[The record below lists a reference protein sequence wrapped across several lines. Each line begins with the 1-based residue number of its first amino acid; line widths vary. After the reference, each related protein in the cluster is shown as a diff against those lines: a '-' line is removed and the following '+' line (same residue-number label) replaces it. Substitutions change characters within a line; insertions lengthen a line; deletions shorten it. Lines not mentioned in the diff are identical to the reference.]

1 MKQMKQKITCD
12 HKFVCILCNYY
23 TNSKKDFNRHLK
35 TSKHKGRNGETIK
48 IPSKNK
54 CEKCEKNFKSR
65 TTLWRHKKTCDG
77 TKINLT
83 KLAKTSQNSTKT
95 SQKIF
100 LCECGKTYKY
110 KTNLLKHKKICIFAK
125 NAVNINEYSD
135 NQNTD
140 DVGEIKQMLGAIM
153 KENRELKEEVK
164 KMKINQT
171 INNNQKISINLFL
184 NQYCKNAM
192 SLEDFLGKIQPTLED
207 LQLSHNLGFS
217 GGVSNLLIKNLKDIP
232 SIERP
237 IHCADSK
244 RLKFYIKDNEGWS
257 FDKSNKKVD
266 KAIEHVT
273 TKQIYKIKEWE
284 EQNPDYITNDVK
296 LKVWQKMIQNVT
308 GPTEEVER
316 TKKNTLIKKKI
327 GENIGIKEAIDEV
340 HKDN

>member
-1 MKQMKQKITCD
+1 MKQMKQLKTCD
-12 HKFVCILCNYY
+12 HKYNCIMCNYF
-23 TNSKKDFNRHLK
+23 TNSKKDYNRHLK
-35 TSKHKGRNGETIK
+35 TSKHMGRNGETK
-48 IPSKNK
+48 KSPNNNL
-54 CEKCEKNFKSR
+54 CEKCNKCFKSR
-65 TTLWRHKKTCDG
+65 TTLWRHKKRCVG
-77 TKINLT
+77 GKI
-83 KLAKTSQNSTKT
+83 KLAKVSQKLAKVSQKKFVCDCGKSYKHKT
-95 SQKIF
+95 S
-100 LCECGKTYKY
+100 LS
-110 KTNLLKHKKICIFAK
+110 KHRKICIICK
-125 NAVNINEYSD
+125 DAVKKDD
-135 NQNTD
+135 NLDIQGSD
-140 DVGEIKQMLGAIM
+140 DVDEIKQMLGAII

-171 INNNQKISINLFL
+171 INNNQKVSINLFL

-207 LQLSHNLGFS
+207 LLLSNKIGFS
-217 GGVSNLLIKNLKDIP
+217 GGVSNLLIKNLKNIP

-284 EQNPDYITNDVK
+284 EKNPDYITNDVK

-308 GPTEEVER
+308 GPTEKIER
-316 TKKNTLIKKKI
+316 SKKNTLIKKKI
-327 GENIGIKEAIDEV
+327 GENFGIKEAIDEV
-340 HKDN
+340 HNE

>member
-12 HKFVCILCNYY
+12 HKFECILCNYY

-35 TSKHKGRNGETIK
+35 TAKHKRRNGETK
-48 IPSKNK
+48 KSPSENK
-54 CEKCEKNFKSR
+54 CEKCKKNFKSR
-65 TTLWRHKKTCDG
+65 TTLWRHKKNCLG
-77 TKINLT
+77 EKIELAKISQ
-83 KLAKTSQNSTKT
+83 KLAKISQNA
-95 SQKIF
+95 F
-100 LCECGKTYKY
+100 FCECGKSYKH
-110 KTNLLKHKKICIFAK
+110 KTSLSKHKKICIFAK
-125 NAVNINEYSD
+125 NAVNINEHFD

-244 RLKFYIKDNEGWS
+244 RLKFYIKDNKGWS

-316 TKKNTLIKKKI
+316 TKKNALIKKKI

>member
-1 MKQMKQKITCD
+1 M
-12 HKFVCILCNYY
+12 CNYF
-23 TNSKKDFNRHLK
+23 TSSKKDYNRHLK
-35 TSKHKGRNGETIK
+35 TSKHMGRNGETK
-48 IPSKNK
+48 KSPNNNL
-54 CEKCEKNFKSR
+54 CEKCNKYFKSR
-65 TTLWRHKKTCDG
+65 TTLWRHKKRCVG
-77 TKINLT
+77 GKI
-83 KLAKTSQNSTKT
+83 KLAKVSQKLAKVSQKKFVCDCGKSYKHKT
-95 SQKIF
+95 S
-100 LCECGKTYKY
+100 LS
-110 KTNLLKHKKICIFAK
+110 KHRKICIICK
-125 NAVNINEYSD
+125 DAVKKDD
-135 NQNTD
+135 NLDIQGSD
-140 DVGEIKQMLGAIM
+140 DVDEIKQMLGAII

-171 INNNQKISINLFL
+171 INNNQKVSINLFL

-207 LQLSHNLGFS
+207 LLLSNKIGFS
-217 GGVSNLLIKNLKDIP
+217 GGVSNLLIKNLKNIP

-284 EQNPDYITNDVK
+284 EKNPDYITNDVK

-308 GPTEEVER
+308 GPTEKLER
-316 TKKNTLIKKKI
+316 SKKNTLIKKKI
-327 GENIGIKEAIDEV
+327 GENFGIKEAIDEV
-340 HKDN
+340 HNE